1 MENPISPSKQEVL
14 DQLSKILRSPVF
26 KNADML
32 QNFLSFIVQEM
43 TKEEGM
49 VIKQYSIA
57 IHAFGRNEN
66 FDPSTDAIVRL
77 QAGRLRKKL
86 ALYYKEQGAGEDI
99 VISLPKGSYNPKFDY
114 LKDLKALLPSINHES
129 KKLNISLALFPIKDL
144 SENQEKHHIIEGFN
158 DELLIELSRYKDLEV
173 LRMKEAPNL
182 LAKNAEF
189 RFYLE
194 GSIRFAGET
203 MKLSLAVTDN
213 TQSQLVWSYQEKC
226 NLEDCNLIQ
235 VQEEVATAIAQQIGG
250 INGVIFEKL
259 FLNSNW
265 EDTRN
270 PRAYS
275 AFMHYHVF
283 YKDPSEK
290 NAYLLLEKMAVLAN
304 LYTNIYLNQLDQ
316 NSLDQALS
324 LGKRAVELQ
333 ANNQVCQMYYAFAL
347 MVDNQLEEAEK
358 RYNKALA
365 LNPNA
370 PIYTGTLGFGLSLM
384 IPSEKSFQLIQRSME
399 LDFQYPKFLHV
410 ATFLYYLEKKD
421 YDNLLIEA
429 NKMVKPVL
437 FWASLLKLIACQK
450 LNQYEQASK
459 HLYELKDIK
468 PDFFNRPKEF
478 IMTLVKSE
486 ALSKEIFDTFN
497 AVLNGTDKVFSK

>member
-1 MENPISPSKQEVL
+1 
-14 DQLSKILRSPVF
+14 
-26 KNADML
+26 
-32 QNFLSFIVQEM
+32 
-43 TKEEGM
+43 
-49 VIKQYSIA
+49 
-57 IHAFGRNEN
+57 
-66 FDPSTDAIVRL
+66 
-77 QAGRLRKKL
+77 
-86 ALYYKEQGAGEDI
+86 
-99 VISLPKGSYNPKFDY
+99 
-114 LKDLKALLPSINHES
+114 
-129 KKLNISLALFPIKDL
+129 
-144 SENQEKHHIIEGFN
+144 
-158 DELLIELSRYKDLEV
+158 
-173 LRMKEAPNL
+173 
-182 LAKNAEF
+182 
-189 RFYLE
+189 
-194 GSIRFAGET
+194 

-290 NAYLLLEKMAVLAN
+290 NAYLLLEKTNEILKKQPDFAPGLAVLAN